1 MCRIIIFLKDIQYKK
16 TYVEKFLSQAYLEKN
31 TPGIDNDRD
40 FNYHKDGYGFLFFK
54 DNTWSVYKSSLM
66 YNDDINNK
74 FIQNKISESE
84 ILLGH
89 IRATKHHFIDDI
101 CYNNTHPFWYGDNYW
116 MHNGSVQPLNYTFF
130 KSYINKKY
138 LEHIK
143 GNTDS
148 ELMFYIFLSILD
160 LIKDLKESWNN
171 FLKLL
176 NEFYEYHNIVISANI
191 IYCNKSKLIV
201 SRFINNNEY
210 PPSLYIDNESLIISS
225 EPVTEN
231 YEIIDRNTYIIVDIP
246 SKKIEKY

>member
-101 CYNNTHPFWYGDNYW
+101 SH
-116 MHNGSVQPLNYTFF
+116 Q
-130 KSYINKKY
+130 
-138 LEHIK
+138 
-143 GNTDS
+143 
-148 ELMFYIFLSILD
+148 
-160 LIKDLKESWNN
+160 
-171 FLKLL
+171 
-176 NEFYEYHNIVISANI
+176 HNIILLISFIFISTNNSNI
-191 IYCNKSKLIV
+191 KL
-201 SRFINNNEY
+201 RFIT
-210 PPSLYIDNESLIISS
+210 IIG
-225 EPVTEN
+225 
-231 YEIIDRNTYIIVDIP
+231 
-246 SKKIEKY
+246 